1 MDTPRRKV
9 AQTHGILGIG
19 HGALSPGV
27 LWQVAAARLAPGRR
41 CAFKMRLLRDSR
53 QGTTDSKWGTNVMA
67 RKDDAPEKWAVI
79 REWDAWASKNA
90 GDAQKLNGMYF
101 FTYLQK
107 EKPNPLNFK
116 YPGDKWQAVHGWLMR
131 ERRVKE

>member
-1 MDTPRRKV
+1 MVIFESVIDFP
-9 AQTHGILGIG
+9 HGCR
-19 HGALSPGV
+19 
-27 LWQVAAARLAPGRR
+27 WQVAAARLAPGRR
-41 CAFKMRLLRDSR
+41 CAFKMRLRRDSR